1 MKKSFVLI
9 AALLVAGCTA
19 PDSAK
24 EVLEKQGYTNLEVG
38 GYGWFACSED
48 DWFATQFKGT
58 SPTGDTVEGTVC
70 KGVFKGSTIR
80 FE

>member
-1 MKKSFVLI
+1 MKKMFVLV
-9 AALLVAGCTA
+9 AAVLIVGCTA

-24 EVLEKQGYTNLEVG
+24 DVLEKQGYTNVDAG
-38 GYGWFACSED
+38 GYGWFSCSED
-48 DWFATQFKGT
+48 DWFKTQFKAT
-58 SPTGDTVEGTVC
+58 SPTGQPVEGTVC